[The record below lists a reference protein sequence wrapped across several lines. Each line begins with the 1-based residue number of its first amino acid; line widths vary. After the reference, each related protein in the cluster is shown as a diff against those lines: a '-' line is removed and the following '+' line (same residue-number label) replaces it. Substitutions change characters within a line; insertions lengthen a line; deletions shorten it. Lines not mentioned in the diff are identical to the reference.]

1 MSIFSMFSKKA
12 EITPEL
18 KSKAVIIDVRTPAEF
33 QSGHYKGAKNIPLQ
47 SLEQKINEIKKYN
60 KPVIVCCASGMRSAS
75 ACSYLK
81 KQGIE
86 TYDAGSW
93 NNL

>member
-1 MSIFSMFSKKA
+1 MSIFSIFNKKHQ
-12 EITPEL
+12 ITDEL
-18 KSKAVIIDVRTPAEF
+18 KSKAIIIDVRTPAEF
-33 QSGHYKGAKNIPLQ
+33 QSGHYQGSKNIPLQ
-47 SLEQKINEIKKYN
+47 NLEQKINEIKKYQ

-75 ACSYLK
+75 ACSILK

-93 NNL
+93 YNL